1 MRNKNKPN
9 RGQALVEFAL
19 VLPIF
24 IFVIFGII
32 DFGRAFHCWTSLN
45 YQCIQAVR
53 AGTKRSNPLIAR
65 NVYTSTTHA
74 SADAIVQAFWKFQ
87 SPMMDKASYN
97 LGNPDNNPIIIG
109 AGTSASE
116 VEVSA
121 TFDMVLFTPGMA
133 GILGGQNKSGAITL
147 RTSAKENKE

>member
-1 MRNKNKPN
+1 MNKRHMKQ

-24 IFVIFGII
+24 VFVIFGII

-53 AGTKRSNPLIAR
+53 AGTKRLNPLIAR
-65 NVYTSTTHA
+65 NVYTSGTHA
-74 SADAIVQAFWKFQ
+74 SADEIVTAFWKFQ

-97 LGNPDNNPIIIG
+97 LGNPSNNPTITG
-109 AGTSASE
+109 AGTSAVE
-116 VEVSA
+116 IEVSA
-121 TFDMVLFTPGMA
+121 TFDMVLFTPGM
-133 GILGGQNKSGAITL
+133 GSLLGGQNKSGAITL
-147 RTSAKENKE
+147 ATSAKENKE

>member
-1 MRNKNKPN
+1 MRNKNKTT

-53 AGTKRSNPLIAR
+53 AGTKRQNPLIAR
-65 NVYTSTTHA
+65 NVYTPTTHA
-74 SADAIVQAFWKFQ
+74 STDEIIKAFWKYQ
-87 SPMMDKASYN
+87 SPMMEKASYN
-97 LGNPDNNPIIIG
+97 IGKPGNSPIITG

-116 VEVSA
+116 IEVSA
-121 TFDMVLFTPGMA
+121 TFDMVLFTPGMG
-133 GILGGQNKSGAITL
+133 GILGGENKSGAITL